1 MKQDLFQIAK
11 NIRKDSI
18 KILAQKKSGNTAGN
32 LSSADIFTALYFT
45 AIKHPRQGQ
54 HDRVFVSAHLEATW
68 HATLA
73 HAGHFSKKE
82 LLQPSRELP
91 KATQPGHGLSIALG
105 SALAAAMDLKTH
117 HTYCIMSDAEHH
129 HGQVWESLM
138 HAGKH
143 KLSNLTLIID
153 RNNTQADGYIED
165 IAPLEPLRAKYEAF
179 NWQVIEVD
187 GHNLQHITEA
197 LAEAKTMTTKPT
209 AIIAHTTPGKGV
221 SFIENNY
228 EWHAKT
234 PTKEEEQ
241 EALTE
246 LQ

>member
-1 MKQDLFQIAK
+1 MKQDLFRIAK
-11 NIRKDSI
+11 NIRKDAI
-18 KILAQKKSGNTAGN
+18 KILAQKKAGNTAGN

-45 AIKHPRQGQ
+45 AITHPRHGQ
-54 HDRVFVSAHLEATW
+54 NDRVFVSTHLAAAW
-68 HATLA
+68 HAALA
-73 HAGHFSKKE
+73 HAGYFSKKE

-91 KATQPGHGLSIALG
+91 KATQPGNGLSIALG
-105 SALAAAMDLKTH
+105 SALAASMDLKTH

-129 HGQVWESLM
+129 HGQVWESIM

-153 RNNTQADGYIED
+153 RNNTQANGYLD
-165 IAPLEPLRAKYEAF
+165 IEPLRAKYEAF
-179 NWQVIEVD
+179 NWHVIEVD
-187 GHNLQHITEA
+187 GHNLHHIAEALTEA
-197 LAEAKTMTTKPT
+197 KAMTVKPT

-221 SFIENNY
+221 SFIENKY
-228 EWHAKT
+228 EWYEKT
-234 PTKEEEQ
+234 PTKDEEK